1 MNPCVKTEGKCNE
14 SVNNEIKIMRES
26 NSLPQIMVPNKRGG
40 GRLLIFRFFSDFFN
54 FSIPAPPELIKTPWF
69 INFQGMMKFFFVTK

>member
-40 GRLLIFRFFSDFFN
+40 GGD
-54 FSIPAPPELIKTPWF
+54 AY
-69 INFQGMMKFFFVTK
+69 